1 MQQHGAPALLAT
13 WQWVEAAGAGA
24 PCVPRLAHPPPL
36 PPFHPAAK
44 FFWFTF
50 IFGVTLALFTAY
62 GMLVSALAWAL
73 RLLPPPPARPCT
85 MQFARSCTSR
95 PPHRSHAHPCC
106 LVPAPGQCINIT
118 PEKGLAGLFSSFFF
132 GFWNLFCGFL
142 IPQSAIPGWWIWCYW

>member
-1 MQQHGAPALLAT
+1 M
-13 WQWVEAAGAGA
+13 
-24 PCVPRLAHPPPL
+24 
-36 PPFHPAAK
+36 
-44 FFWFTF
+44 F

-62 GMLVSALAWAL
+62 GMLVSAH
-73 RLLPPPPARPCT
+73 RMGPAAAAAACVFLS
-85 MQFARSCTSR
+85 MQPASSCTSR
-95 PPHRSHAHPCC
+95 PPHRSHAHTCC